1 MEIEPTLQQDRLKL
15 YRFSEGAHVRD
26 FIEAVQTGL
35 SDSPKWLPPKFFY
48 DERGSELF
56 EQITQTPEYYPT
68 RTAALILD
76 RFAPEILDAAGNPEE
91 LLELGSGSSAKTRL
105 LLDLLTRR
113 QGDLEYTA
121 IDISPTIVAENG
133 AKLLEDYPDL
143 TVRGLIGDYHQ
154 AMEALR
160 GGGDAARL
168 FLFLG
173 SSLGNYSP
181 GEAQNLLAEI
191 GAAMGDADRLL
202 LGLDLKKEKAVL
214 EAAYNDARGVTAA
227 FNLNVLAHI
236 NAALGGDFDLE
247 GFSHRAFFNEAE
259 SRIEMHLVSGTEQTV
274 RVEAAEMDFSF
285 QAGETIHTE
294 NSCKYDGAALD
305 RLYEGTGLA
314 RVGRWND
321 PRKWFAL
328 DLLAPTGA

>member
-1 MEIEPTLQQDRLKL
+1 MEIEPTLHQDRLKL
-15 YRFSEGAHVRD
+15 YQFPEGDHVQD
-26 FIEAVQTGL
+26 FIQAVQVGL

-68 RTAALILD
+68 RTEALILD
-76 RFAPEILDAAGNPEE
+76 RFAPEILNAVGNPVE
-91 LLELGSGSSAKTRL
+91 LLELGSGSSTKTRL

-113 QGDLEYTA
+113 QGGLKYTA

-143 TVRGLIGDYHQ
+143 TVRGLICDYHQ

-160 GGGDAARL
+160 NGGEASRL

-191 GAAMGDADRLL
+191 GAAMGGADRLL
-202 LGLDLKKEKAVL
+202 LGLDLKKEKTVL
-214 EAAYNDARGVTAA
+214 EAAYNDSQGVTAA
-227 FNLNVLAHI
+227 FNLNLLAHI
-236 NAALGGDFDLE
+236 NAALGGNFKPE
-247 GFSHRAFFNEAE
+247 GFTHRAFFNEAE
-259 SRIEMHLVSGTEQTV
+259 GRIEMHLISETDQTV
-274 RVEAAEMDFSF
+274 RVEAAETDFSF
-285 QAGETIHTE
+285 RAGETIHTE
-294 NSCKYDGAALD
+294 NSYKYDGASLD

-314 RVGRWND
+314 RVGRWHD
-321 PRKWFAL
+321 PRDWFAL